1 MTTVRRPLTVRP
13 AAPDRGSM
21 SLEMVLV
28 TPLFVAFLLLLTGA
42 GRMVDAKSQMDG
54 AARDAVRAASVARS
68 AGAAE
73 ALAQEAATTNL
84 RDTKWCAGG
93 PSVSTDTGAW
103 GPGGRV
109 SVTVVCD
116 VDLGDLSFIGFPGSK
131 RLSGT
136 SVAPVDTYTYRG
148 TDGEGDG

>member
-1 MTTVRRPLTVRP
+1 MNGQDRNR
-13 AAPDRGSM
+13 DRGSM

-28 TPLFVAFLLLLTGA
+28 TPLFVAFLLLLAGA
-42 GRMVDAKSQMDG
+42 GRMVDAKSQVDG

-73 ALAQEAATTNL
+73 NLAQETAALNL
-84 RDTKWCAGG
+84 RGNKWCSGG
-93 PSVSTDTGAW
+93 PNVTVDTGDW
-103 GPGGRV
+103 GPGGKV

-116 VDLGDLSFIGFPGSK
+116 VDLGDLAFIGFPGTK

-136 SVAPVDTYTYRG
+136 SVAPIDTYTYRG
-148 TDGEGDG
+148 TGNGGDPR